1 MKRLY
6 FTILVAIGIT
16 ITGGIIDH
24 SNIFGKAG
32 HELIIYTT
40 IFLAGIVTGVG
51 MTKVNVKKLLVEKEC
66 SFLE

>member
-6 FTILVAIGIT
+6 LTILVAIGIT

-24 SNIFGKAG
+24 SNIFGKAS

-51 MTKVNVKKLLVEKEC
+51 MTKVNVKELLMKEEC